1 MAWKDIRDEIETL
14 LLAVTDI
21 GKVHVVL
28 RHSTTWQEIFAR
40 HKDTGLGELRD
51 WEITRTGENLEL
63 EAFGNLL
70 STEPFYRRTHQVLI
84 QGVLAVDDEDP
95 PNHSEEV
102 FQDLVEAVVTK
113 LRQNNLLNEKVLLH
127 IEPQVTTIGHDMFGS
142 TLVHR
147 AEIRFPAIERVGG

>member
-1 MAWKDIRDEIETL
+1 MGWKDIRDEIKTL
-14 LLAVTDI
+14 LLAVANI

-28 RHSTTWQEIFAR
+28 RHSTTWEEVFAR
-40 HKDTGLGELRD
+40 HKDTALGELRD

-84 QGVLAVDDEDP
+84 QGVLALDDEDP
-95 PNHSEEV
+95 PNHSEEL
-102 FQDLVEAVVTK
+102 FQDLMEAVITK

-127 IEPQVTTIGHDMFGS
+127 IEPQATIIGHDTFAGV
-142 TLVHR
+142 LVHR
-147 AEIRFPAIERVGG
+147 ALIRFPAIERVGG

>member
-1 MAWKDIRDEIETL
+1 MAWKDIRDEIKTL

-21 GKVHVVL
+21 GQVHVVL
-28 RHSTTWQEIFAR
+28 RHTTHWEEVFAR
-40 HKDTGLGELRD
+40 HKDAALGELRD
-51 WEITRTGENLEL
+51 WEITRTAEELEL

-84 QGVLAVDDEDP
+84 QGVLAVDDKEP
-95 PNHSEEV
+95 PDHSEEV

-127 IEPQVTTIGHDMFGS
+127 IEPQVTTIGHDTFAGV
-142 TLVHR
+142 LVHR